1 MGNIRNVKDY
11 NMQEKRI
18 LPRRRGGVLLCVL
31 GCLFVFFV
39 TTEKDLAA
47 AGNILW
53 TAGYVGS
60 TLLWTVLLG
69 CLLGVI
75 GTFVV
80 YRAAERPAPE
90 GAGKDNTGKDNAVF
104 CRSAAW
110 IQNRSGAQVFFGS
123 LFLLCLAWLPVYLA
137 YYPGICAYDA
147 PVQTGQIVEH
157 YYFDHH
163 PIVHTLLLQGMLWLG
178 TQLFGSMNAGMALYT
193 ALQML
198 LLAGSMSYGVLVLHR
213 RQVAAGWQIVM
224 LLLGMFFPFHW
235 YMSVSMTKDT
245 VFSAFLLLQLI
256 SLTDLL
262 LEDRREWR
270 PGVRDLLFFIGTV
283 GMILFRNNGK
293 YAMIVLLAF
302 LFLAVCFG
310 KRARKLWGR
319 LFTVS
324 VAAFCIGLFVLS
336 AVFSATHAEQG
347 DRREMLS
354 MPIQQMA
361 RCMIYH
367 GGVGVLP
374 EDDGTMS
381 EQDRAL
387 VNDFILDEAYRDYD
401 PGIADPVKRHTNTYV
416 VRYRSGDF
424 LRTYFHLL
432 KFYPGDMI
440 NAALA
445 VDAGFLSP
453 FDVTHA
459 TVNEVQGR
467 EGLGYIQTR
476 WEEDTLNNRGIYK
489 DSKWPGLYDRLE
501 TWADGNGYLEL
512 PVLKYLFVP
521 GSYLWL
527 YLALAAIL
535 VIVDRKRYCLP
546 LAVIAGY
553 YGTMLLGPTVQMRY
567 VYPVMLALPYL
578 VALMPS
584 FRSASLLVI
593 VLGVFW
599 PTFLTTVNRVSAME
613 PQILDSARMMNPG
626 TGTVIGRILLP
637 YILPGVVSGL
647 KVSMTTSLLMLNFAE
662 LMGATHG
669 MGYYVQNSITYA
681 NYTHAVAGILVIGM
695 VVTVL
700 SALVTQLQARLIKW
714 H

>member
-1 MGNIRNVKDY
+1 
-11 NMQEKRI
+11 
-18 LPRRRGGVLLCVL
+18 
-31 GCLFVFFV
+31 
-39 TTEKDLAA
+39 
-47 AGNILW
+47 
-53 TAGYVGS
+53 
-60 TLLWTVLLG
+60 
-69 CLLGVI
+69 
-75 GTFVV
+75 
-80 YRAAERPAPE
+80 
-90 GAGKDNTGKDNAVF
+90 
-104 CRSAAW
+104 
-110 IQNRSGAQVFFGS
+110 
-123 LFLLCLAWLPVYLA
+123 
-137 YYPGICAYDA
+137 
-147 PVQTGQIVEH
+147 
-157 YYFDHH
+157 
-163 PIVHTLLLQGMLWLG
+163 
-178 TQLFGSMNAGMALYT
+178 
-193 ALQML
+193 
-198 LLAGSMSYGVLVLHR
+198 
-213 RQVAAGWQIVM
+213 
-224 LLLGMFFPFHW
+224 
-235 YMSVSMTKDT
+235 MTKDT

-302 LFLAVCFG
+302 LFLAACFG

-367 GGVGVLP
+367 GGVGVLS

-416 VRYRSGDF
+416 ARYRSGDF

-432 KFYPGDMI
+432 KSYPGDMI

-476 WEEDTLNNRGIYK
+476 WEEDTLNSRGIYK

-501 TWADGNGYLEL
+501 TWADGNGYLKL

-535 VIVDRKRYCLP
+535 VIMDRKRYCLP

-578 VALMPS
+578 ALLMC
-584 FRSASLLVI
+584 
-593 VLGVFW
+593 
-599 PTFLTTVNRVSAME
+599 
-613 PQILDSARMMNPG
+613 G
-626 TGTVIGRILLP
+626 TGRKTENEKTGTEIG
-637 YILPGVVSGL
+637 
-647 KVSMTTSLLMLNFAE
+647 
-662 LMGATHG
+662 
-669 MGYYVQNSITYA
+669 
-681 NYTHAVAGILVIGM
+681 
-695 VVTVL
+695 
-700 SALVTQLQARLIKW
+700 
-714 H
+714 